1 VVLQATGGL
10 LVLGGAAVTG
20 VQSVAV
26 ATLIGVT
33 TAAGFIALGALP
45 GRVLLSM
52 LGSLGLLVFVPWT
65 LTSTYAAYQDIF
77 TPTPAQDEL
86 VETA

>member
-1 VVLQATGGL
+1 MNWRAILVYSLLLGL
-10 LVLGGAAVTG
+10 
-20 VQSVAV
+20 
-26 ATLIGVT
+26 
-33 TAAGFIALGALP
+33 AGMIALIIPFG
-45 GRVLLSM
+45 
-52 LGSLGLLVFVPWT
+52 LGLLVFVPWT